1 MAHKYLVD
9 LTETEQTY
17 LLKLIQKGKPSARKV
32 ARAQVLLHAAE
43 GATDDAIAQA
53 LHVGVSTVHRTRQ
66 RFVDEGL
73 MPALSERPRLGK
85 GLALTGKQAAFV
97 IALACSTP
105 PAGRCRWTLRLLAD
119 RLIELQQVEA
129 VSPATVHRVLKK
141 TTSSR
146 GSVKSG
152 VFPVSVPTMS
162 GTWKTYWSCMPS
174 RMMPGVPKSALTKAR
189 CS

>member
-9 LTETEQTY
+9 LTETEQAY
-17 LLKLIQKGKPSARKV
+17 LLKLIHTGKPSARKV

-53 LHVGVSTVHRTRQ
+53 LHLGVSTVHRTRQ

-73 MPALSERPRLGK
+73 MPALRERPRPGQR
-85 GLALTGKQAAFV
+85 LALTGKPAAFL

-105 PAGRCRWTLRLLAD
+105 PMGRSRWTLRLLAD

-129 VSPATVHRVLKK
+129 ISPATVHRVLKK
-141 TTSSR
+141 TTSNR
-146 GSVKSG
+146 GNVKSG
-152 VFPVSVPTMS
+152 VFPVSVPTTC
-162 GTWKTYWSCMPS
+162 GTWRMSWTCMPS
-174 RMMPGVPKSALTKAR
+174 LMMPGVPKFALTKAR
-189 CS
+189 CH

>member
-73 MPALSERPRLGK
+73 MPALSERPRPGK
-85 GLALTGKQAAFV
+85 GLALTGKQAAFL

-162 GTWKTYWSCMPS
+162 GTWKTY
-174 RMMPGVPKSALTKAR
+174 
-189 CS
+189 